1 VYFGLLG
8 QRGADLR
15 YTNGLDHGFRVVA
28 EAHNAAL
35 SVLRMR
41 IDMTFG
47 EELAADLAEVAV
59 KAAVED

>member
-1 VYFGLLG
+1 
-8 QRGADLR
+8 
-15 YTNGLDHGFRVVA
+15 
-28 EAHNAAL
+28 
-35 SVLRMR
+35 MR